1 MFATKSAQPYSISNY
16 ERLLRTFV
24 KENEGAIRNAG
35 IVFEEFSS
43 HLFRRTAA
51 TLVERAGGISMAS
64 RLLGHASEA
73 ITRANYV
80 VTAEMVDP
88 MTATILNAAVESG
101 S

>member
-1 MFATKSAQPYSISNY
+1 
-16 ERLLRTFV
+16 
-24 KENEGAIRNAG
+24 
-35 IVFEEFSS
+35 
-43 HLFRRTAA
+43 
-51 TLVERAGGISMAS
+51 MAS